1 MNLQAKTEILKEQ
14 RSRFVSEGVASV
26 TPLYVESAKGAIIK
40 DVDGREYIDFAGGIA
55 VMNIGHSHPKVVA
68 AIKDQAEK
76 FTHTCFMVNP
86 YESVVTLAE
95 KLCLLTP
102 GNFAKKA
109 VFLNCGAEAVENAV
123 KIARY

>member
-55 VMNIGHSHPKVVA
+55 VTSEGGGGH
-68 AIKDQAEK
+68 
-76 FTHTCFMVNP
+76 
-86 YESVVTLAE
+86 
-95 KLCLLTP
+95 
-102 GNFAKKA
+102 
-109 VFLNCGAEAVENAV
+109 
-123 KIARY
+123 